1 MSPVSRSFSTV
12 LRIINCFLPISLE
25 VIQKTFTICEWF
37 PCLIF
42 VRIMVGVPA
51 MPACGMGHLS
61 VYPTRFWASLPLDER
76 LPGKVKES
84 LFRRGVYHTLCSWR
98 WETSQL
104 SDDVWDMATVDAH
117 GMFYQQHPSVWRMYS
132 PIGFLPWEC
141 MRPGSGVLYNHISV
155 GFALLVRHH
164 RAMRRPLSVER
175 VAGANLHA
183 WTEHHST
190 FFWLSNYTFNI
201 LCNLIPQS
209 SRLKRN
215 HINNLHHYMSHRYL
229 VIRVL

>member
-12 LRIINCFLPISLE
+12 FRIIKCFLPISLE
-25 VIQKTFTICEWF
+25 VIQKTFIICECF
-37 PCLIF
+37 PFLIF

-104 SDDVWDMATVDAH
+104 SDDVWDMATVDA
-117 GMFYQQHPSVWRMYS
+117 
-132 PIGFLPWEC
+132 
-141 MRPGSGVLYNHISV
+141 PGSGVLYNHISV

-183 WTEHHST
+183 WTEYHST